1 MKPLLINVKVNV
13 NGNGVFVLGGESF
26 LMFYSSMEIFFT
38 MSTMLI
44 PGGTSEQNSD
54 GTFKTNSPPQ
64 PTQHIHLFHTQ
75 VIILTA
81 LVINNIIFSDLTSK
95 GPNANKWSSSLTGS
109 TLVKGTVV
117 LPNMNVPRLPW
128 QWWGSWCTKW
138 KALICLMTWQPG
150 WT

>member
-1 MKPLLINVKVNV
+1 MKVNV
-13 NGNGVFVLGGESF
+13 NGNGVFVLGGERF
-26 LMFYSSMEIFFT
+26 LMFYSTMEIFFT
-38 MSTMLI
+38 MSTMFI

-75 VIILTA
+75 VIIFNATTITHTI
-81 LVINNIIFSDLTSK
+81 VINNIIFSDLTSK

-117 LPNMNVPRLPW
+117 LPTMNVPRLPS
-128 QWWGSWCTKW
+128 Q
-138 KALICLMTWQPG
+138 
-150 WT
+150 

>member
-1 MKPLLINVKVNV
+1 MLPVQCIIKILLINVKVNV

-26 LMFYSSMEIFFT
+26 LIFYSSMEIFLT
-38 MSTMLI
+38 MSTMFIL
-44 PGGTSEQNSD
+44 GGTSEQNSD

-75 VIILTA
+75 V
-81 LVINNIIFSDLTSK
+81 VIVNPITITHTVVMNNIIFSDLTSK

-117 LPNMNVPRLPW
+117 LPTMNVPRLPS
-128 QWWGSWCTKW
+128 Q
-138 KALICLMTWQPG
+138 
-150 WT
+150 